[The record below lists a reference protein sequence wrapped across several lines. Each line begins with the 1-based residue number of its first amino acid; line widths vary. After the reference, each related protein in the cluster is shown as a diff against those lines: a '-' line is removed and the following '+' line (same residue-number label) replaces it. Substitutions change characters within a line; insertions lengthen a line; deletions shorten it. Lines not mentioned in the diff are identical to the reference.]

1 MAVFG
6 EVKLPH
12 QELSEIA
19 RSTEGH
25 DQIGRYLA
33 QTGVVLICSVRAFG
47 LLVARPGYPG
57 TSGIPVPSAERELLA
72 TVDLWDATPVKP
84 ATVHQLIDIVARS
97 VTDFAPLADPA
108 DLAKVLARQAR
119 DAKEALPAD
128 LRPLAPLLNDFR
140 QALGLSFDVADEKG
154 DRFFRSSLV
163 QTAFY
168 SLFAAWILWDREKY
182 AAPPFDLTRRMRTFA
197 SRSLSNSSTTLGT
210 RTYLRHLDL
219 AKHLERAVATLTGSI
234 GSSSAAA

>member
-1 MAVFG
+1 MSACLSRCASESPRRADRTDLPDFVLGDASLFVAVFG

-47 LLVARPGYPG
+47 LLVARPGYPR

-128 LRPLAPLLNDFR
+128 LRPLD
-140 QALGLSFDVADEKG
+140 
-154 DRFFRSSLV
+154 RSS
-163 QTAFY
+163 TI
-168 SLFAAWILWDREKY
+168 SGRLWGF
-182 AAPPFDLTRRMRTFA
+182 PSTWLTRRAIVSSVRA
-197 SRSLSNSSTTLGT
+197 WSRPRFTACSPPGYFGIGRSMPPRPST
-210 RTYLRHLDL
+210 
-219 AKHLERAVATLTGSI
+219 
-234 GSSSAAA
+234 